1 MKCNE
6 CCGDGYNLRIIKK
19 GNGYTTERVT
29 CEHCNGT
36 GEVQTTETKLKP
48 CPFCGNEP
56 TIIVRKGKDGWRDR
70 YSVLCDYEH
79 GGCGAESGWYHY
91 ESEAIE
97 AWNRRTK

>member
-48 CPFCGNEP
+48 CPFCGGEASMY
-56 TIIVRKGKDGWRDR
+56 IAYDDG
-70 YSVLCDYEH
+70 YYVCCDEC
-79 GGCGAESGWYHY
+79 GCGLPVYNTE
-91 ESEAIE
+91 EEAIE